1 MHISLFWTGGPY
13 AAAVRKAGEESPT
26 RLICLTNTAGAATRP
41 LPPVPSLSCLLPIS
55 RRERLPRCVSW
66 REKRRGWRRRGGGG
80 CQHVCVLIC
89 RVCVNIDLPY
99 EQLCHY
105 IILTL
110 FISPFF
116 FLLFDPQFVKDTGIV
131 FQRRASEWF
140 VFWYGSPLPPCLLS
154 FSKSCD
160 PVISRHVC
168 DEIGPLKILKAPV
181 ELADFQGHSVRVGTK
196 KAERGETPWKN
207 KIQSHQFLPGNLKYI

>member
-116 FLLFDPQFVKDTGIV
+116 FVVWPTICKGHRYRVSKESVWVVCFLI
-131 FQRRASEWF
+131 W
-140 VFWYGSPLPPCLLS
+140 LPPT
-154 FSKSCD
+154 
-160 PVISRHVC
+160 PT
-168 DEIGPLKILKAPV
+168 PLV
-181 ELADFQGHSVRVGTK
+181 F
-196 KAERGETPWKN
+196 
-207 KIQSHQFLPGNLKYI
+207 F